1 MNIHDI
7 DRRYREISLQLNAI
21 ARAVTPS
28 ASFPARLTERDPLFD
43 AAMDARARLIDEQI
57 ELRRQRAQL
66 LEERSHETVRG
77 VEGRT
82 ARRTAAAE

>member
-7 DRRYREISLQLNAI
+7 DRRYREISLKLNAI

-28 ASFPARLTERDPLFD
+28 ASFPARLTERDPMFD

-57 ELRRQRAQL
+57 ELRRLRARL
-66 LEERSHETVRG
+66 VEGSHETVRG
-77 VEGRT
+77 MEGGASRPT
-82 ARRTAAAE
+82 TAAE